1 VEKNANV
8 RFPVHVR
15 AEGSH
20 IQRVSPPSIGAA
32 LVRTREF
39 AATVPV
45 NLPDPS
51 LLALP
56 ERAAQFGTGALL
68 RGLVDYIVDAAN
80 RQGKF
85 NGRVVAIGSMGSGRD
100 DLVNAQDGLYT
111 LLVEGVEKGRPVR
124 EHRVIASV
132 SRALN
137 ATTDWAGVLAL
148 ARNPDIDLIFSNTTE
163 VGIVF
168 DDGDLPDRDPPRSFP
183 GKLTRYLYERA
194 LAFDYDARRGVT
206 ILPCELIEQNGV
218 RLREIVLL
226 LAVNWKLG
234 ERFIE
239 WIEGSVTFCDTL
251 VDRIVSGAPRG
262 HRSAEVESELG
273 YRDELVTVCE
283 PYRLLAIAADSRTR
297 ARLDVL
303 VTDDSVLLTDD
314 VSPYRER
321 KVRILNGSHTAMV
334 SLALLCGC
342 ETVSDVMTD
351 GDLGRFVRQ
360 IVIDEILPTVD
371 LPGAG
376 QFARDV
382 LERFSNPFIAHSL
395 MDITLQGTTKFR
407 LRVVPS
413 ILSYATSRGHPP
425 PALSLGFAAF
435 VFYLRGDIQAQRLEA
450 GLPVPTDDDGAR
462 IRALWEKFAD
472 SDESF
477 AELARAAC
485 GDSTLWGTDLS
496 TITGFVDVIAEQLS
510 AIARHGTRSALVSSL
525 AGGVPVHGAVS

>member
-1 VEKNANV
+1 
-8 RFPVHVR
+8 
-15 AEGSH
+15 
-20 IQRVSPPSIGAA
+20 
-32 LVRTREF
+32 
-39 AATVPV
+39 TVPV

-68 RGLVDYIVDAAN
+68 RGLIDYIVDAAN

-111 LLVEGVEKGRPVR
+111 LLIEGVEKGAPVR
-124 EHRVIASV
+124 EHRVIASL
-132 SRALN
+132 SRALD
-137 ATTDWAGVLAL
+137 ATTEWAGVLAL

-168 DDGDLPDRDPPRSFP
+168 DDSDRPDLDPPRSFP

-194 LAFDYDARRGVT
+194 RAFDYDPRQGVVV
-206 ILPCELIEQNGV
+206 LPCELIDKNGE

-226 LAVNWKLG
+226 LARKWQLG
-234 ERFIE
+234 DRFIG
-239 WIEGSVTFCDTL
+239 WIEGSVSFCDTL

-273 YRDELVTVCE
+273 YHDELVTVCE
-283 PYRLLAIAADSRTR
+283 PYRLLAIAADSGTR
-297 ARLDVL
+297 ARLESL
-303 VTDDSVLLTDD
+303 VSDDSVLLTDD

-321 KVRILNGSHTAMV
+321 KVRILNGSHSATV

-342 ETVSDVMTD
+342 ETVFDAMTD
-351 GDLGRFVRQ
+351 EDVGRFVRRL
-360 IVIDEILPTVD
+360 VLDEILPTVD
-371 LPGAG
+371 LPGAS
-376 QFARDV
+376 QFAHDV

-395 MDITLQGTTKFR
+395 MDITLQATTKVR

-413 ILSYATSRGHPP
+413 ILSYAGRRGHPP
-425 PALSLGFAAF
+425 PSLSLGFAAF
-435 VFYLRGDIQAQRLEA
+435 LFFLRGDIQTQRENA
-450 GLPVPTDDDGAR
+450 GLPVLPDDAGAT
-462 IRALWEKFAD
+462 IRAQWERFGD

-477 AELARAAC
+477 ADLARTVC
-485 GDSTLWGTDLS
+485 SDSTLWGTDLAA
-496 TITGFVDVIAEQLS
+496 ITGFVDTIAEHLS
-510 AIARHGTRSALVSSL
+510 TISRNGSRRALVSHL
-525 AGGVPVHGAVS
+525 AAGVS

>member
-1 VEKNANV
+1 VKQNANV

-68 RGLVDYIVDAAN
+68 RGLIDYIVDAAN

-111 LLVEGVEKGRPVR
+111 LLVEGVEKGRAVR

-137 ATTDWAGVLAL
+137 ATTEWAGVLAL

-168 DDGDLPDRDPPRSFP
+168 DGGDLPDLDPPRSFP

-194 LAFDYDARRGVT
+194 RAFDYDTRRGVT
-206 ILPCELIEQNGV
+206 ILPCELIEQNGAT
-218 RLREIVLL
+218 LREIVLL
-226 LAVNWKLG
+226 LAGNWKLG
-234 ERFIE
+234 DRFIE
-239 WIEGSVTFCDTL
+239 WIQGSVIFCDTL
-251 VDRIVSGAPRG
+251 VDRIVSGAPG
-262 HRSAEVESELG
+262 AKRSAQVESELG

-297 ARLDVL
+297 ARLDAI

-342 ETVSDVMTD
+342 ETVSDAMTD
-351 GDLGRFVRQ
+351 SDLGRFVRQ
-360 IVIDEILPTVD
+360 LVLDEILPTVD
-371 LPGAG
+371 LPGAD

-435 VFYLRGDIQAQRLEA
+435 LVYLRGDIHAQRREA
-450 GLPVPTDDDGAR
+450 GLPVPPDDDAAR
-462 IRALWEKFAD
+462 IRGLWEKLGD
-472 SDESF
+472 GDESL
-477 AELARAAC
+477 AKLARAVCSDA
-485 GDSTLWGTDLS
+485 TLWGTDLT

-510 AIARHGTRSALVSSL
+510 AIANKGPRSALGSHL
-525 AGGVPVHGAVS
+525 AGGVRVRGAVS